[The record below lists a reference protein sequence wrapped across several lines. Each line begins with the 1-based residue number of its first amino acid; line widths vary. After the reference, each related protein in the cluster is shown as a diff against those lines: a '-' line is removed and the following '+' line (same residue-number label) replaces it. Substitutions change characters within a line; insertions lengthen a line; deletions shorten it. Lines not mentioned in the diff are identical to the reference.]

1 MKVHQIISLFAVL
14 MLAACRSTIPTAAD
28 MDRYHQEAERRA
40 QEQIA
45 RLDDKRD
52 RGEIS
57 QSERDRKVE
66 DIQASITARASD
78 LAWSRH
84 ALVEAEKVSMGIPT
98 GDNPAGVSAPS
109 KGSTGGFYR
118 PAGSSGSGY
127 QGASAFSP
135 QGYQPGSTVNALR
148 PNRGF

>member
-1 MKVHQIISLFAVL
+1 MM

-28 MDRYHQEAERRA
+28 MDRYYQEAEKRA

-57 QSERDRKVE
+57 QAERDRKAE
-66 DIQASITARASD
+66 EIRASVTARASD

-84 ALVEAEKVSMGIPT
+84 ALVESQKVAMGIPT
-98 GDNPAGVSAPS
+98 GDHPTGVSAPG
-109 KGSTGGFYR
+109 KGSTGGFYQ
-118 PAGSSGSGY
+118 PAGSTGVGY
-127 QGASAFSP
+127 QGASVFSP
-135 QGYQPGSTVNALR
+135 LGYQPGSMVEALR